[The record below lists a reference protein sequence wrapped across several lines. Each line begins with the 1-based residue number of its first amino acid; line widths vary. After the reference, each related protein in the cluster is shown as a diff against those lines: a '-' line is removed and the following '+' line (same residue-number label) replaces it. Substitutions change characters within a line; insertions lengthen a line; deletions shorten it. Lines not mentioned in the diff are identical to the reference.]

1 MLTLTVMLSV
11 SVVVVPEAGLRLSH
25 DALSLAF
32 QLNIPPPALVMLN
45 VWAAGFAPP
54 SAPVNV
60 KLPGSEPLVGGGG
73 VGSVLGGGG
82 VGSVLGGGGVGSV
95 LGGGTFF
102 ARPGGGAVPKFN
114 NRSTN

>member
-1 MLTLTVMLSV
+1 MRPLVFTLTVITSV

-25 DALSLAF
+25 AAVSLAF
-32 QLNIPPPALVMLN
+32 QLNVPPPVLVMLN

-60 KLPGSEPLVGGGG
+60 KLTGSEPLV
-73 VGSVLGGGG
+73 
-82 VGSVLGGGGVGSV
+82 GGGGVGSV

-102 ARPGGGAVPKFN
+102 ARPGGGSVPKFN
-114 NRSTN
+114 NRSTNPFKPPPF